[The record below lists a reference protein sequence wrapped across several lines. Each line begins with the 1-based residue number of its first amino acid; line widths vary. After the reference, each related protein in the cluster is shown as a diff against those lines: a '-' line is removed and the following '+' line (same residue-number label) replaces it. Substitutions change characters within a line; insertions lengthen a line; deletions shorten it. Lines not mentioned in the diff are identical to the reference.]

1 MRLTPFLVS
10 EQGSF
15 PQRTQCFMPITHSGS
30 SYNMENNQNPNTDL
44 PHLQAQITELTSVLE
59 EINQRYT
66 MEEHRTRDEFGPHN
80 RRVHRPPPDN
90 EVDRN
95 EENEEDE
102 EYGVRNRGFGDHEA
116 CFRRN
121 GHEFPRGRGERTSTV
136 TLLMN

>member
-1 MRLTPFLVS
+1 
-10 EQGSF
+10 
-15 PQRTQCFMPITHSGS
+15 MPITHSGS

-66 MEEHRTRDEFGPHN
+66 MEEHRTRDEFGPHH

-102 EYGVRNRGFGDHEA
+102 EYRVRNRGCGDHELTLGGMVVN
-116 CFRRN
+116 FRRD
-121 GHEFPRGRGERTSTV
+121 EEDVASTV